1 MLDKPSKVVKE
12 HVARAKSTLLSKGDV
27 IKSVEFL
34 IEAVKIVMGGKIYG
48 REKFEVEI
56 LIQEYLVEFNR
67 HPQVRDFFSA
77 RNIHKTPYVKYTRN
91 KERRL
96 LEFMTAAKK
105 LMASDTL
112 KAQVDQDSARMEKK
126 ESLIQE
132 GQSFLDAGEH
142 PKGKAVLHRVA
153 EVYRNDEGLHTDLGL
168 RFLKA
173 GLYFEAA
180 EMLEEAIAQNP
191 KDSKAVTY
199 AVQAYKSARE
209 FPKMEKLYKTAL
221 KVFGVHP
228 MTLLNMAK
236 MYMEWRKYDKA
247 YDYAK
252 QALDA
257 DSSLDEAKKIMDE
270 TGARVFGRRKSASL

>member
-1 MLDKPSKVVKE
+1 MFDKPSKVVKE
-12 HVARAKSTLLSKGDV
+12 HVARAKSALLNKGDV
-27 IKSVEFL
+27 VKSIEFL
-34 IEAVKIVMGGKIYG
+34 IEAVKVVMGGKIYG

-67 HPQVRDFFSA
+67 HPQVREFFSA
-77 RNIHKTPYVKYTRN
+77 RNIHKTPYIKYARN

-105 LMASDTL
+105 LMASDSV
-112 KAQVDQDSARMEKK
+112 KAVSDKETAREEKK
-126 ESLIQE
+126 EALIQE
-132 GQSFLDAGEH
+132 GQRLLDAGDH
-142 PKGKAVLHRVA
+142 PKGKATLHKVA
-153 EVYRNDEGLHTDLGL
+153 ELFRNDEGLQTDLGL

-199 AVQAYKSARE
+199 AVQAYRSARE

-221 KVFGVHP
+221 KVFGIHP
-228 MTLLNMAK
+228 VTLLNMAK
-236 MYMEWRKYDKA
+236 MYVEWRKYDKA

-252 QALDA
+252 QAYDA
-257 DSSLDEAKKIMDE
+257 DSSMAEAKQIMDE
-270 TGARVFGRRKSASL
+270 TGERVFGRRKTASA